1 MRARSAVRLEMCRQ
15 GHLISVYL
23 SGDALDLGVCDTYW
37 EGDVSHRHV
46 GDQIATEPRTVVIQ
60 QVGRGRGKSG
70 THTSN
75 CAGTP

>member
-37 EGDVSHRHV
+37 EGDGGHRHV
-46 GDQIATEPRTVVIQ
+46 GDQGNRI
-60 QVGRGRGKSG
+60 KL
-70 THTSN
+70 
-75 CAGTP
+75 C